1 MSAKAIFYD
10 PQRKRWRRLR
20 RGFDT
25 LAVLLTIVL
34 ITFIYSL
41 FRGADLGT
49 LKLDEVKRPI
59 HALKEKEQKH
69 AKKPAVAHR
78 KSKRPASQVVLNS
91 GEGIRAAFYVVWDA
105 GSFASLREYLPQIDI
120 LYPEWLHV
128 TTNDGDI
135 KSVTQLN
142 KLFNIVQN
150 SRIQTVDDKV
160 MPLIRFEK
168 ADTEVLPLI
177 N

>member
-1 MSAKAIFYD
+1 MSSKAIFYD

-20 RGFDT
+20 RAFDA
-25 LAVLLTIVL
+25 LAVVLTIVL

-41 FRGADLGT
+41 FRGADLGM

-78 KSKRPASQVVLNS
+78 KSKKPASQVVLNKD
-91 GEGIRAAFYVVWDA
+91 EGIRAAFYVVWDA

-128 TTNDGDI
+128 TTNDGRI
-135 KSVTQLN
+135 QSVTQLN
-142 KLFNIVQN
+142 KLFDVIQGGKV
-150 SRIQTVDDKV
+150 QTVDDKV
-160 MPLIRFEK
+160 MPLMR
-168 ADTEVLPLI
+168 
-177 N
+177 